1 MKKKKEFT
9 VDLSVAPKVPDGFK
23 IVKNVPD
30 GVITLDATKLRLF
43 ATEKQQRG
51 QMVSGRALKKFLK
64 DKLVAGAALA
74 DFLRDNPKFIPEESI
89 QKDLVFTGTVF
100 SDAKGNKC
108 YRVLRRFAFKRWRQS
123 YLWCDGVFQ
132 SNEQAIG
139 YADDVFSKND

>member
-30 GVITLDATKLRLF
+30 GIITLNASKLCLF

-64 DKLVAGAALA
+64 DKLVAGATLA
-74 DFLRDNPKFIPEESI
+74 DFLRDNPKFIPAEVI

-100 SDAKGNKC
+100 ADEKGNKC
-108 YRVLRRFAFKRWRQS
+108 YRILRRFAFKRWREG
-123 YLWCDGVFQ
+123 YIWCDRVFQ
-132 SNEQAIG
+132 ADEQAVG
-139 YADDVFSKND
+139 YTDDVFNKKE